1 MKRKPPARAPPT
13 AAAAA
18 ASAAAAAAGAAVAA
32 AEVEATLSK
41 PKLSGGQSLARFQ
54 NFLQASRAFT
64 AAGADR
70 AKATRADPDPEPTLR
85 HSRSRSGR
93 APASCTPC
101 FQMSPEISSARLPP
115 PVPGHLARN
124 IPSTIFSM
132 IRAIAARP
140 LEPLDL
146 EPRMHDAPERRRER
160 RLQRG
165 DGGEFWRERQ
175 RGTASSRD
183 VER

>member
-1 MKRKPPARAPPT
+1 MKRKPPARAPST

-54 NFLQASRAFT
+54 SFLQASRALT

-70 AKATRADPDPEPTLR
+70 AKATRADPDPKPTLR
-85 HSRSRSGR
+85 HSRSRSEVVR
-93 APASCTPC
+93 QSANAVL
-101 FQMSPEISSARLPP
+101 QSPPRDSPARLPP
-115 PVPGHLARN
+115 PTPGHL
-124 IPSTIFSM
+124 PSTMSPM
-132 IRAIAARP
+132 IRAIAARKT

-146 EPRMHDAPERRRER
+146 EPRMHRRTR
-160 RLQRG
+160 
-165 DGGEFWRERQ
+165 
-175 RGTASSRD
+175 TTS
-183 VER
+183 